1 MVSLSCQQLINT
13 MKTYDN
19 ACADKMIRSASK
31 LVLAEKEEA
40 HEENGVLFWINK
52 SGFPIDDHT
61 WDRMWEHASKIHPQG
76 HDIVCNI
83 RHRSD
88 LPQIP
93 VPQAPL
99 SFGVTLS
106 VQERLKKIQDYMNDL
121 QYNHTG
127 TQFYE
132 IRKNRPISGLMESAR
147 EMIREALP
155 IKCLEAV
162 ILGIF
167 LTNGMM
173 GVERFTLS
181 FKTVFNGHTHR
192 HVVLGISYGGQYGAL
207 GMSRRTDLMYKPL
220 EFKSL
225 ADLIYDFEHCY
236 KQYWHEVKKVKVGLP
251 VIHDQHSYEVINWKA
266 LMVSMDKASKKEI
279 VRDLDS
285 HARRMKSFSKS
296 WTSGPYSTLKMLS
309 TAESNKVVQASV
321 DTAPAKLRRA
331 KSTLC
336 QSPVAVRKKSTS
348 SSVPLDIDYQIRI

>member
-1 MVSLSCQQLINT
+1 ML
-13 MKTYDN
+13 K
-19 ACADKMIRSASK
+19 SASK
-31 LVLAEKEEA
+31 SISAEKEEI
-40 HEENGVLFWINK
+40 HEENGVLFWVNK

-61 WDRMWEHASKIHPQG
+61 WDRMWEHAAKIHPEG
-76 HDIVCNI
+76 PDMVRNI
-83 RHRSD
+83 RNKSN

-99 SFGVTLS
+99 TFGASLT
-106 VQERLKKIQDYMNDL
+106 VQERLKKVQDYMNEL

-192 HVVLGISYGGQYGAL
+192 HVVLGISYGGHYGAL
-207 GMSRRTDLMYKPL
+207 GMSRRKDLMYKPL

-225 ADLIYDFEHCY
+225 ADLIYDYEHCY

-251 VIHDQHSYEVINWKA
+251 IIHDQHSYEVINWKA
-266 LMVSMDKASKKEI
+266 LMVTMNKASKKEI
-279 VRDLDS
+279 ARDLDG
-285 HARRMKSFSKS
+285 HARRMKSLSKS

-309 TAESNKVVQASV
+309 TAESIKDVQSSFEP
-321 DTAPAKLRRA
+321 APAKIRRA

-336 QSPVAVRKKSTS
+336 QSPIAVRKKSS
-348 SSVPLDIDYQIRI
+348 SSTVLLDTDYQIRI

>member
-1 MVSLSCQQLINT
+1 
-13 MKTYDN
+13 
-19 ACADKMIRSASK
+19 MIRSSSK
-31 LVLAEKEEA
+31 LVLTEKDEA
-40 HEENGVLFWINK
+40 HEENGVLFWVNK

-61 WDRMWEHASKIHPQG
+61 WDRMWDHAAKIHPQG
-76 HDIVCNI
+76 PDMVRNI
-83 RHRSD
+83 RNKHD

-99 SFGVTLS
+99 SFGATLT
-106 VQERLKKIQDYMNDL
+106 VPEKLKKVQDYMNEL

-173 GVERFTLS
+173 GLERFTLS

-192 HVVLGISYGGQYGAL
+192 HVVLGVSHGGHYGAL

-220 EFKSL
+220 EFRTL

-251 VIHDQHSYEVINWKA
+251 IIHDQHSCEVINWKA
-266 LMVSMDKASKKEI
+266 LMVSMDKAPKKEI
-279 VRDLDS
+279 ARDLDG
-285 HARRMKSFSKS
+285 HARRMKSLSKS
-296 WTSGPYSTLKMLS
+296 WISGPYSNLKTLT
-309 TAESNKVVQASV
+309 TAESTKDVQSSM
-321 DTAPAKLRRA
+321 DSQGKLRRA
-331 KSTLC
+331 KSMVC
-336 QSPVAVRKKSTS
+336 QSPHAVRKKGTS
-348 SSVPLDIDYQIRI
+348 SSVPLDVDYQIRI